1 MAEMGRMLSVVD
13 GERVV
18 VETFDVGEPGPGE
31 VLVRVNRTQVSAGQR
46 EGSISRRFT
55 AGPEDAAGLLR

>member
-18 VETFDVGEPGPGE
+18 VETFE
-31 VLVRVNRTQVSAGQR
+31 VPTWPRWAGCCRSSTESA
-46 EGSISRRFT
+46 SS
-55 AGPEDAAGLLR
+55 